1 MINKGLGS
9 QIINKRLL
17 KLICPERKPYMVGS
31 VRLSDLFGF
40 EDTVKGGVRGCFIPY
55 GPNPSL
61 YLGQNRQTG
70 GLTLNLDILVR
81 ETANSRTGSSHFIK
95 LSVGKANRER
105 LGISR
110 EAVDAL
116 KIVGNLYTR
125 QPESA
130 GQDRGGGSSRG
141 EARPVRESG
150 DWGIPAGQPSGRD
163 GGGAPDTAHGYRGP
177 DMPDFGPADTQPGW

>member
-1 MINKGLGS
+1 MKEN
-9 QIINKRLL
+9 
-17 KLICPERKPYMVGS
+17 KPYMVGS

-61 YLGQNRQTG
+61 YLGRNRQTG
-70 GLTLNLDILVR
+70 GPTLSLDILVR

-95 LSVGKANRER
+95 LGVGKANRER

-110 EAVDAL
+110 EAADAL

-125 QPESA
+125 RPEYS
-130 GQDRGGGSSRG
+130 GPGNGDDTFGTDVRP
-141 EARPVRESG
+141 AREPG
-150 DWGIPAGQPSGRD
+150 DWGVPAGTPAARD
-163 GGGAPDTAHGYRGP
+163 GKDAPDDTRGYRGP
-177 DMPDFGPADTQPGW
+177 DMPDFGPANPQAGW